1 MPRSR
6 WRAYSASIT
15 TPRTASNR
23 PAASAARGCRLL
35 ASTTSATP
43 VTTKASAVLN
53 DIGFLLP
60 NRRMAVTRA
69 NQAAITVRPTAEQSR
84 PPAVVI
90 TSGTHWRRDGTPAG
104 PSGAAGSE
112 AAGPSA
118 AAGSGAA
125 GPSGAAGSG
134 AAGAPAGADRAS
146 SVPWI
151 SMGSF
156 PASVSDTSSD
166 TAGETGLV
174 SLNDNTNSHCYVT

>member
-1 MPRSR
+1 MPRPR

-60 NRRMAVTRA
+60 KRRMAVTRA

-104 PSGAAGSE
+104 SSGATGSG

-174 SLNDNTNSHCYVT
+174 SPNDTTNC